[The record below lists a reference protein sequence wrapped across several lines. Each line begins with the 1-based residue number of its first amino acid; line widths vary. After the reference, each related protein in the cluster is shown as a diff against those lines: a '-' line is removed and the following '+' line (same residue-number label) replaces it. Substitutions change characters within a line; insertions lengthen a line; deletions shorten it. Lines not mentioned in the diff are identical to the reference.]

1 VIITM
6 KLFVSQVFLC
16 LSQHG
21 NVLAFNGSC
30 EQINNSKPQYIDSFI
45 IIKRVLLFNFNLWE
59 RKIVA
64 RAGVL
69 GTNYSFYL

>member
-1 VIITM
+1 M
-6 KLFVSQVFLC
+6 KLFLCQVFLC

-30 EQINNSKPQYIDSFI
+30 EQINNSKPQSIDSFI
-45 IIKRVLLFNFNLWE
+45 FIKSILLFNVNAWE

-64 RAGVL
+64 RAGVPV
-69 GTNYSFYL
+69 NKYSSSS